1 MIDTTPG
8 ITAGVRQNGASWRIC
23 ACRAAPPPAQHP
35 QFRQYFL
42 RFTPPSEPIIP
53 HERKPQARESAGG
66 SDSGEGTHMKRMI
79 AAAVAVVG
87 LAAMASAQT
96 PYGPIQGV
104 AAPGCAG
111 CAAPAA
117 QGPVFGGFGGA
128 AAASR
133 PAMFAGFGLGG
144 RGCRECDPKF
154 GLAPFFKKLMFWKKD
169 NSCGSCGRLLGGC
182 GGGNCAGQPGGGA
195 AFNGSGVKRRV
206 KNSAT
211 GNRPMMNQPWA
222 RTASI

>member
-1 MIDTTPG
+1 
-8 ITAGVRQNGASWRIC
+8 
-23 ACRAAPPPAQHP
+23 
-35 QFRQYFL
+35 
-42 RFTPPSEPIIP
+42 
-53 HERKPQARESAGG
+53 
-66 SDSGEGTHMKRMI
+66 MKRMI

-195 AFNGSGVKRRV
+195 AFNPYPGGVPGTLVFPYNPYIRSPRDWYEK
-206 KNSAT
+206 
-211 GNRPMMNQPWA
+211 
-222 RTASI
+222 